1 MNSPNLFGLNSKYPA
16 CDKLVTPDPADREAG
31 PPWPEVTSARETCRR
46 GKPGCGCLFC
56 CQDPRSA
63 GDPEAA
69 GSSPSLPDEE
79 TEESEQGTRSQSHA
93 RLFLGSGEGTGLGSL
108 LIWGH

>member
-1 MNSPNLFGLNSKYPA
+1 MAASFAAK
-16 CDKLVTPDPADREAG
+16 TQ
-31 PPWPEVTSARETCRR
+31 EVQGT
-46 GKPGCGCLFC
+46 
-56 CQDPRSA
+56 
-63 GDPEAA
+63 PEAA

-79 TEESEQGTRSQSHA
+79 TEESEQGTCSQSHA